1 MRNKTEGLYIRLSA
15 NERKQIEE
23 KMKLCHIE
31 NMSAYI
37 LKMAIDG
44 MVINLDMP
52 ELKEIS
58 SLLRYNGNNINQ
70 IAKRLN
76 SSQSIYAS
84 DIADIK
90 EKQTQLTEMVREIY
104 FKLAK
109 L

>member
-1 MRNKTEGLYIRLSA
+1 MEKSEAIYIRLSE
-15 NERKQIEE
+15 NERKQIKE
-23 KMKLCHIE
+23 KMEVCNIK

-44 MVINLDMP
+44 MIINLDMP

-58 SLLRYNGNNINQ
+58 RLLRYNGNNINQ

-76 SSQSIYAS
+76 EGKSVYAS

-90 EKQTQLTEMVREIY
+90 EKQTQITDMVREIY
-104 FKLAK
+104 LKLSK
-109 L
+109 I

>member
-1 MRNKTEGLYIRLSA
+1 MEKSEAIYIRLSE
-15 NERKQIEE
+15 NERKQIKE
-23 KMKLCHIE
+23 KMEVCNIK

-58 SLLRYNGNNINQ
+58 RLLRYNGNNINQ
-70 IAKRLN
+70 ITKRLN
-76 SSQSIYAS
+76 EGKSVYAS

-90 EKQTQLTEMVREIY
+90 EKQTQITDMVREIY
-104 FKLAK
+104 LKLSK
-109 L
+109 I

>member
-1 MRNKTEGLYIRLSA
+1 MRNKTEGLYIRLSE
-15 NERKQIEE
+15 NERKLIEE
-23 KMKLCHIE
+23 KMKLCNME

-44 MVINLDMP
+44 MVINLSVP

-76 SSQSIYAS
+76 SSQNIYAS
-84 DIADIK
+84 DIKDIQ
-90 EKQTQLTEMVREIY
+90 EKQTQITEMVKDIF

>member
-1 MRNKTEGLYIRLSA
+1 MEKSEAIYIRLSE
-15 NERKQIEE
+15 NERKQIKE
-23 KMKLCHIE
+23 KMKVCNIK

-58 SLLRYNGNNINQ
+58 RLLRYNGNNINQ

-76 SSQSIYAS
+76 EGKSVYAS

-90 EKQTQLTEMVREIY
+90 EKQTQITDMVREIY
-104 FKLAK
+104 LKLSK
-109 L
+109 I

>member
-1 MRNKTEGLYIRLSA
+1 MDKTYILHFRASEKEHNIIL
-15 NERKQIEE
+15 E
-23 KMKLCHIE
+23 KMKQCKVQNL
-31 NMSAYI
+31 SAYL